1 MIQPK
6 NKEKEIQA
14 MTNEIKNIFDTVINE
29 TTDKEVVAKLQIIK
43 EYFSND
49 NFKKNL
55 QSFSFAQTFKN

>member
-1 MIQPK
+1 
-6 NKEKEIQA
+6 

-29 TTDKEVVAKLQIIK
+29 TTDKEAVANLQIIK

-55 QSFSFAQTFKN
+55 QDFSFAQTFKN